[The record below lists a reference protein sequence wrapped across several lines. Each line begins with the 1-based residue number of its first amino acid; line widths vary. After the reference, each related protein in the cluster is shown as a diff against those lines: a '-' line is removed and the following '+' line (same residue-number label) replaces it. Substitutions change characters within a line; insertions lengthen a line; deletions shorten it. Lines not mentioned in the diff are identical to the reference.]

1 MPAEKSADND
11 ARQRAKAAEAE
22 LAEAEV
28 DDDEE
33 DLEDAGGRGL
43 TASKGRATPSRRQ
56 REEEEEAPKGNL
68 VTRTVR
74 NLREYF
80 EGVRSEI
87 DKVVWP
93 TREETRRLSTIVVI
107 VLIAAGIILGLISGL
122 FTEVFRIGL
131 GEPLV
136 LIVFMLAG
144 GALLYLIGRYF
155 NRSQESRY

>member
-1 MPAEKSADND
+1 MPADKSADND

-33 DLEDAGGRGL
+33 DLEDASERGL

-56 REEEEEAPKGNL
+56 REEEEATPQGNL

-87 DKVVWP
+87 EKVVWP
-93 TREETRRLSTIVVI
+93 TREETRRLATI
-107 VLIAAGIILGLISGL
+107 VLIVLIISAIVLGLISGL

-131 GEPLV
+131 TNPVV
-136 LIVFMLAG
+136 LIVFMVAG
-144 GALLYLIGRYF
+144 GALLYFIGRYF
-155 NRSQESRY
+155 SRSQESRY